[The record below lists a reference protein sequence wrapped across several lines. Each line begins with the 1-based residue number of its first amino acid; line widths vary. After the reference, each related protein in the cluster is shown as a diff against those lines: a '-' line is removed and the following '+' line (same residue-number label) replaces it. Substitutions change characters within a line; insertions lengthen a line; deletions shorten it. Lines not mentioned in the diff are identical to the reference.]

1 MHSQMVEGDTATK
14 EEFKRQREMERRRV
28 ARELRYTLSSMT
40 RNEMWRGL
48 VHRSRAK
55 ISQAKASA
63 SKEHAEQLFF
73 NLRESPSF
81 QNLLDDFKIL
91 LQRLVGNQMSVDAL
105 FDYSRKALDDIADDE
120 QLMQVVD
127 EMQRLLPNIA
137 EDTTM
142 LDDPNVQREL
152 DSLSRRADEAIM
164 RIRNNPNVKGAK
176 EESIKV
182 ATALKSEA
190 ANTPLLADLKTLWH
204 DLTSG
209 KSGEVIDPDVLRSLR
224 QMIVPL
230 LVEHL
235 NNVPLPSVT
244 DEACMSCLERE
255 GMEAGFNF
263 FLQHSSE
270 NTTTLSI
277 K

>member
-1 MHSQMVEGDTATK
+1 MVEGDTATK

-28 ARELRYTLSSMT
+28 ARELRYTMSSMT

-48 VHRSRAK
+48 ISRSRAK
-55 ISQAKASA
+55 VNQVKSSVPTQQA
-63 SKEHAEQLFF
+63 ENLFY
-73 NLRESPSF
+73 NLRDSRNF

-91 LQRLVGNQMSVDAL
+91 LQRLVGNKMSVDPL
-105 FDYSRKALDDIADDE
+105 FDYSKKSLDDVADDE
-120 QLMQVVD
+120 QLSQVVD
-127 EMQRLLPNIA
+127 EMQRLLPAIA
-137 EDTTM
+137 EDTSM

-164 RIRNNPNVKGAK
+164 RLRNNPNIKGAK

-182 ATALKSEA
+182 ANAIKEEA
-190 ANTPLLADLKTLWH
+190 SNMPLLGDLKTLWR
-204 DLTSG
+204 DLTSD

-235 NNVPLPSVT
+235 NNVPLPSVS
-244 DEACMSCLERE
+244 DEASMYRFWGKS
-255 GMEAGFNF
+255 
-263 FLQHSSE
+263 
-270 NTTTLSI
+270 T
-277 K
+277 